1 MMPHIRLLVKFG
13 RNSVSDYKPIPG
25 NIGIVRSNGIP
36 ARLIQ
41 LGTLSRWNHVFIYIG
56 NGLIIEA
63 TPKGVRIG
71 DLAQYTNIVW
81 NKHQEWYNESESRE
95 AIVKGAFRALEK
107 PYNWVNILTIFF
119 RIIGLKILANT
130 KLMKRLAE
138 KDGYICSELAEEL
151 YVNTGNA
158 LVTKPAGITTPGDL
172 IEAVVYQ

>member
-1 MMPHIRLLVKFG
+1 MI
-13 RNSVSDYKPIPG
+13 SYKPRAG
-25 NIGIVRSNGIP
+25 DIGIVRSSGIA

-41 LGTLSRWNHVFIYIG
+41 IGTLSRWNHVFIYIG

-63 TPKGVRIG
+63 TPSGVRLG
-71 DLAQYTNIVW
+71 SVNQYTNIVW
-81 NKHQEWYNESESRE
+81 NKHQEWYNETDSRE

-119 RIIGLKILANT
+119 RTIGLKILANT
-130 KLMKRLAE
+130 KLMKRLAD

-172 IEAVVYQ
+172 IESVVYQ